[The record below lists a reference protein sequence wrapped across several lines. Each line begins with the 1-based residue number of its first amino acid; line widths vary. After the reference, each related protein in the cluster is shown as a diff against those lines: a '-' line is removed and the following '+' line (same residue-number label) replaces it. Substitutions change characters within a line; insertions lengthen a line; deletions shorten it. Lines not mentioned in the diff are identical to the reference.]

1 MMKIGIV
8 GLPNVGK
15 STLFE
20 AITKKKVDI
29 SNYPFCTIDPNVGIA
44 TVYDARVDKLAELSN
59 SKKKI
64 FAAVEFVDIAGLVK
78 GANEGEGLGNKFLS
92 HVRETDAIVFILRA
106 FENEKI
112 INVQKEINPTAD
124 KELLEIELMLK
135 DLETVNKRLV
145 SLEKEKRS
153 GSKEAL
159 KEHEILIKA
168 KSFMENDKVLAEA
181 SFQKEEVKVLKS
193 LQLLSLKPRLFVLNG
208 KTAEI
213 SDETKSKFEKNKWS
227 YIILDIL
234 KEFESS
240 GLNEEE
246 RKLLNLEE
254 PAIDSL
260 IKKSYELLGLITF
273 LTTGEDE
280 TRAWTIKK
288 DSPAPEA
295 GRAIHSDFADKFIRA
310 NIVSYEDFVVA
321 GGWAGAREKGLLHT
335 VGRDYIVQDG
345 DVIEFKI

>member
-1 MMKIGIV
+1 MKIGIV

-20 AITKKKVDI
+20 AITRKKVDI

-44 TVYDARVDKLAELSN
+44 PIYDARVDKLTELSN

-64 FAAVEFVDIAGLVK
+64 YATVEFVDIAGLVK

-106 FENEKI
+106 FKNEKI
-112 INVQKEINPTAD
+112 VNVQKEINPIAD
-124 KELLEIELMLK
+124 KELLEIELVLK

-153 GSKEAL
+153 GDKESL
-159 KEHEILIKA
+159 KEHEILSKA
-168 KSFMENDKVLAEA
+168 KKFMENDKILTEVD
-181 SFQKEEVKVLKS
+181 FQKEETKALNE

-208 KTAEI
+208 KDKEI
-213 SDETKSKFEKNKWS
+213 SDEIKNTFEKNKWPF
-227 YIILDIL
+227 IVLDIL

-246 RKLLNLEE
+246 RKLLDLEE
-254 PAIDSL
+254 PALDNL

-288 DSPAPEA
+288 DSSAPEA
-295 GRAIHSDFADKFIRA
+295 GRTIHSDFSDKFIRA
-310 NIVSYEDFVVA
+310 NIVSYNDFITA
-321 GGWAGAREKGLLHT
+321 GDWAKAREKGLLRT
-335 VGRDYIVQDG
+335 EGRDYIVGDG

>member
-1 MMKIGIV
+1 MKIGIV

-44 TVYDARVDKLAELSN
+44 PVYDARVDKLAEISN
-59 SKKKI
+59 SIKSI
-64 FAAVEFVDIAGLVK
+64 YAAVEFVDIAGLVK

-106 FENEKI
+106 FKNEKI
-112 INVQKEINPTAD
+112 INVQKDIDPAAD
-124 KELLEIELMLK
+124 KELLETELMLK
-135 DLETVNKRLV
+135 DLETINKRLS
-145 SLEKEKRS
+145 SLEKEKRA
-153 GSKEAL
+153 GDKNAIKEFEVLSKV
-159 KEHEILIKA
+159 KQT
-168 KSFMENDKVLAEA
+168 MESDKVLAEA
-181 SFQKEEVKVLKS
+181 FFQKEEAKILKG
-193 LQLLSLKPRLFVLNG
+193 LQLLSLKQRLFVLNG
-208 KTAEI
+208 SKEEI
-213 SDETKSKFEKNKWS
+213 PDETRSIFEKNNWP
-227 YIILDIL
+227 YIVLNIL

-246 RKLLNLEE
+246 RKLLDLDE
-254 PAIDSL
+254 PVLDSL
-260 IKKSYELLGLITF
+260 IKKSYELLNLITF

-280 TRAWTIKK
+280 TRAWTTKK

-310 NIVSYEDFVVA
+310 NVVSYNDFVA
-321 GGWAGAREKGLLHT
+321 SGGWAGAREKGLLRT
-335 VGRDYIVQDG
+335 EGRNYIVKDG
-345 DVIEFKI
+345 DIIEFKI